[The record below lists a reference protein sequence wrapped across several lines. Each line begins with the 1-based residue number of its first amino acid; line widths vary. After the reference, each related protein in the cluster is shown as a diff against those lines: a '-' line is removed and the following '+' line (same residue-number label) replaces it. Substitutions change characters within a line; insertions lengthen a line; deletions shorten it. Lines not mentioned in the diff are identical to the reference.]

1 MKNKKKSDLFM
12 QSLYSIQN
20 SLGQQL
26 DEARERGTPD
36 HIESLEKVN
45 NVVQKL
51 ISETENH
58 HGRHRKNCTRSH
70 QVHGGFWIEDGVVGK
85 KG

>member
-51 ISETENH
+51 ISETEVE
-58 HGRHRKNCTRSH
+58 HGTLN
-70 QVHGGFWIEDGVVGK
+70 
-85 KG
+85 

>member
-26 DEARERGTPD
+26 DEAREIGTPD

-51 ISETENH
+51 ISETEDNH
-58 HGRHRKNCTRSH
+58 ER
-70 QVHGGFWIEDGVVGK
+70 
-85 KG
+85 

>member
-26 DEARERGTPD
+26 DEARERGTTD

-51 ISETENH
+51 ISETEDNH
-58 HGRHRKNCTRSH
+58 ER
-70 QVHGGFWIEDGVVGK
+70 
-85 KG
+85 